1 MKCITLN
8 GALYRV
14 ENRFDETEGSE
25 DMRALIELD
34 AAIRGRLKETHG
46 GGPQEL
52 TKTPKKKRGER

>member
-14 ENRFDETEGSE
+14 KEGFDETEGSE

-34 AAIRGRLKETHG
+34 AVLRRGIERHV